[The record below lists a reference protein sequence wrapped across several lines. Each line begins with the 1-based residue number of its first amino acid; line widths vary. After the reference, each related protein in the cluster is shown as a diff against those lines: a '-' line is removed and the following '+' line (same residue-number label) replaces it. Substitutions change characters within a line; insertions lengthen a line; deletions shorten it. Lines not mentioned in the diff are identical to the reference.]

1 MTALHPA
8 RPVLATGAAPL
19 VPSSCRVSIL
29 VGDDHQVDMVLPAAV
44 PLAALVDATRD
55 AINRQLRSTGED
67 EMPRRSYVFVRAA
80 GMTELAGD
88 TSLAAQGVTDADLLA
103 LVPADR
109 AVRYTPN
116 IENVS
121 TALAR
126 WAREHFPTVT
136 PRDAAMVA
144 VLLVLV
150 ALGACATILWRM
162 RWAGADGWLVPAVF
176 GAAAVV
182 LIVVSWL
189 CTRLRTET
197 FVVGATGAAAGV
209 AAMLAGA
216 SAPPGPH
223 PGAPNG
229 FLAALVAVVAAVALS
244 RATGRYRVAAAA
256 VTTVAAAG
264 IGAGLVRMFFDV
276 PGQRIA
282 VVTLVVVLVASV
294 MSSHLARAMAKVP
307 RQSFRSITGDDLFA
321 RAPGQPE
328 DTLSPVADAPDDVT
342 LRGEQVGEMA
352 LRSNRVLR
360 GVLTGIAAVQVTA
373 SWFAIHPGHGS
384 QWPFVAVVTTCA
396 LISVL
401 RARAFRDRRCSITLV
416 VGATLSLFAIPTHVA
431 LAADATATATGL
443 WCAAVVLALAA
454 AALTAGVLVP
464 KRMFSET
471 FRELVEYLE
480 YALYVLVVPFAAW
493 AIGYLQYVR
502 NH

>member
-1 MTALHPA
+1 MTAVHPA
-8 RPVLATGAAPL
+8 RPVLAAGPGPL

-55 AINRQLRSTGED
+55 AVNRQLRSTGED
-67 EMPRRSYVFVRAA
+67 ELPRRSYVFVRAA

-88 TSLAAQGVTDADLLA
+88 TSLAAQGVADGELLA
-103 LVPADR
+103 LLPADR

-150 ALGACATILWRM
+150 ALALCAALLWRM
-162 RWAGADGWLVPAVF
+162 RWAGTGGWLVPAVY

-182 LIVVSWL
+182 LIVAAWL
-189 CTRLRTET
+189 CTRLRTEP

-209 AAMLAGA
+209 AALLAGA
-216 SAPPGPH
+216 TAPPGAH
-223 PGAPNG
+223 PGAPSG
-229 FLAALVAVVAAVALS
+229 FLAALIAAVAAVALA

-256 VTTVAAAG
+256 VSTVAAAG
-264 IGAGLVRMFFDV
+264 VGAALVRMFFDV

-282 VVTLVVVLVASV
+282 VVMLVAVLVASV
-294 MSSHLARAMAKVP
+294 MSSHLARAMARVP
-307 RQSFRSITGDDLFA
+307 RQSFRSITGEDLFA

-342 LRGEQVGEMA
+342 LRGDQVADVA

-373 SWFAIHPGHGS
+373 SWFAVHPGHGS

-416 VGATLSLFAIPTHVA
+416 VGATLALFAIPTHVG
-431 LAADATATATGL
+431 LVADATATATGL
-443 WCAAVVLALAA
+443 WSAAVVLGIAV

-464 KRMFSET
+464 TRVFSET

-480 YALYVLVVPFAAW
+480 YVLYVLVVPFAAW

>member
-1 MTALHPA
+1 MTAVRPA
-8 RPVLATGAAPL
+8 RPVLATGAGPL

-88 TSLAAQGVTDADLLA
+88 TSLAAQGVTDAELLA
-103 LVPADR
+103 LVPAER

-144 VLLVLV
+144 VLLALV

-162 RWAGADGWLVPAVF
+162 RWAGAGGWLVPAVY
-176 GAAAVV
+176 GAAALV

-216 SAPPGPH
+216 TAPPGPH

-229 FLAALVAVVAAVALS
+229 FLAALVAVVAAVALA

-294 MSSHLARAMAKVP
+294 ASSHLARAMAKVP

-360 GVLTGIAAVQVTA
+360 GVLTGIAAVQVVA

-384 QWPFVAVVTTCA
+384 QWPFVAVVTVCA

-416 VGATLSLFAIPTHVA
+416 VGATLALFSIPTHVA
-431 LAADATATATGL
+431 LAADPTSTATGL
-443 WCAAVVLALAA
+443 WSAAVVLAVAA

-464 KRMFSET
+464 TRMFSET